1 MNEELI
7 KALLKAKLMLFD
19 YSAGFL
25 PQKAQSRLNN
35 LRYNI
40 LKAVYEVSG
49 EYVGHSQADK
59 TENKVNQISID

>member
-25 PQKAQSRLNN
+25 PQKAQNSLNG
-35 LRYNI
+35 LKHSI

-49 EYVGHSQADK
+49 EYVKDTPVAK
-59 TENKVNQISID
+59 TENKVKPISIE